1 MLKRLWKRLKRF
13 FSRIKD
19 AVVEL
24 FTGELKEETTTND
37 GEPVKAE
44 IVGEKPKSE
53 FGAWLR
59 TIGGK
64 MGNFWKKQ
72 IEDFAENPIA
82 GTAKLTALTAALAIP
97 LSFLEKVKRLFVN
110 PLAKSFEKREKMYD
124 LYDHQ
129 WGMHW
134 KVNRPLSPEDKN
146 RIMLNCRR
154 NKWDVGT
161 YLAQQGLLAT

>member
-13 FSRIKD
+13 FGRLKD

-24 FTGELKEETTTND
+24 FTGEEPKTETVEAVIVEPKE
-37 GEPVKAE
+37 
-44 IVGEKPKSE
+44 KSE
-53 FGAWLR
+53 FGKWIKG
-59 TIGGK
+59 IGSK

-72 IEDFAENPIA
+72 IEDFAENPIT

-97 LSFLEKVKRLFVN
+97 LSFLEKIKRLFVN
-110 PLAKSFEKREKMYD
+110 PLAKSLEKREKMYD

-134 KVNRPLSPEDKN
+134 KLNKPLSPEEKN
-146 RIMLNCRR
+146 RIMLICRG

-161 YLAQQGLLAT
+161 YLAKMGLLAT

>member
-24 FTGELKEETTTND
+24 FTGELPEETANKEETI
-37 GEPVKAE
+37 KAE
-44 IVGEKPKSE
+44 IVGEKKSE
-53 FGAWLR
+53 FGAWVR
-59 TIGGK
+59 KIGGN
-64 MGNFWKKQ
+64 MANFWKKQ
-72 IEDFAENPIA
+72 IEDFAENPIT

-97 LSFLEKVKRLFVN
+97 LSFLEKIKRLFVN
-110 PLAKSFEKREKMYD
+110 PLAKSLERREKMYD
-124 LYDHQ
+124 LYDHR

-134 KVNRPLSPEDKN
+134 KLNKPLSPEEKN
-146 RIMLNCRR
+146 RIMLICRG

-161 YLAQQGLLAT
+161 YLAKMGLLAI

>member
-1 MLKRLWKRLKRF
+1 MLKKLWRRLKRF
-13 FSRIKD
+13 FGRIKD

-24 FTGELKEETTTND
+24 FTGEEPRTETVEAVIVEPKE
-37 GEPVKAE
+37 
-44 IVGEKPKSE
+44 KSE
-53 FGAWLR
+53 FGKWVKD
-59 TIGGK
+59 IGSK

-72 IEDFAENPIA
+72 IEDFAENPIT

-97 LSFLEKVKRLFVN
+97 LSFLEKIKRLFVN
-110 PLAKSFEKREKMYD
+110 PLAKSLERREKMYD

-134 KVNRPLSPEDKN
+134 KLNKPLSPEEKN
-146 RIMLNCRR
+146 RIMLICRG

-161 YLAQQGLLAT
+161 YLAKMGLLAT

>member
-1 MLKRLWKRLKRF
+1 MIKRLWKRLKRF
-13 FSRIKD
+13 FGRIKD

-24 FTGELKEETTTND
+24 FTGEEPRTETVEAVIVEPKE
-37 GEPVKAE
+37 
-44 IVGEKPKSE
+44 KSE
-53 FGAWLR
+53 FGKWVKD
-59 TIGGK
+59 IGSK

-72 IEDFAENPIA
+72 IEDFAENPIT

-97 LSFLEKVKRLFVN
+97 LSFLEKIKRLFVN
-110 PLAKSFEKREKMYD
+110 PLAKSLERREKMYD

-134 KVNRPLSPEDKN
+134 KLNKPLSPEEKN
-146 RIMLNCRR
+146 RIMLICRG

-161 YLAQQGLLAT
+161 YLAKMGLLAT

>member
-13 FSRIKD
+13 FGRIKD

-24 FTGELKEETTTND
+24 FTGEEPRTETVEAVIVEPKE
-37 GEPVKAE
+37 
-44 IVGEKPKSE
+44 KSE
-53 FGAWLR
+53 FGKWVKD
-59 TIGGK
+59 IGSK

-72 IEDFAENPIA
+72 IEDFAENPIT

-97 LSFLEKVKRLFVN
+97 LSFLEKIKRLFVN
-110 PLAKSFEKREKMYD
+110 PLAKSLERREKMYD

-134 KVNRPLSPEDKN
+134 KLNKPLSPEEKN
-146 RIMLNCRR
+146 RIMLICRG

-161 YLAQQGLLAT
+161 YLAKMGLLAT

>member
-13 FSRIKD
+13 FGRIKD

-24 FTGELKEETTTND
+24 FTGEEPKTETVEAVIVEPKE
-37 GEPVKAE
+37 
-44 IVGEKPKSE
+44 KSE
-53 FGAWLR
+53 FGKWVKS
-59 TIGGK
+59 IGSK

-72 IEDFAENPIA
+72 IEDFAENPIT

-97 LSFLEKVKRLFVN
+97 LSFLEKIKRLFVN
-110 PLAKSFEKREKMYD
+110 PLAKSLERREKMYD

-134 KVNRPLSPEDKN
+134 KLNKPLSPEEKN
-146 RIMLNCRR
+146 RIMLICRG

-161 YLAQQGLLAT
+161 YLAKMGLLAT